1 MIAKPEDNS
10 PFKGEKKN
18 EVFRGVVRKVDHSIS
33 MLKAN
38 LYSLPLVIVLIVL
51 LTGSFLFIWG
61 KQQLLSSFPI
71 IYLNL
76 KIFIPVLIIG
86 AVLHE
91 VLHAL
96 SFLIIGKVPAE
107 NVKLGF
113 QWKSLT
119 PYAHCKIPVKAS
131 LYRISLLMP
140 ALLMGIIPWFVSLI
154 TGNGWLLVYAVI
166 FTIVSGGDILT
177 IWIIRKAKPN
187 QLVQDHPYNCGC
199 WVYE

>member
-1 MIAKPEDNS
+1 M
-10 PFKGEKKN
+10 
-18 EVFRGVVRKVDHSIS
+18 RKVDHSIS

-38 LYSLPLVIVLIVL
+38 LYSLPLVIGLIIFLSEPFL
-51 LTGSFLFIWG
+51 LIWG

-76 KIFIPVLIIG
+76 EIFIPVLIIG

-96 SFLIIGKVPAE
+96 SFLIIGKVTKE

-113 QWKSLT
+113 QWRSLT
-119 PYAHCKIPVKAS
+119 PYAHCKIPVNAS
-131 LYRISLLMP
+131 LYRVSLLMP
-140 ALLMGIIPWFVSLI
+140 ALVMGIIPWFVALT

-166 FTIVSGGDILT
+166 FTIVGGGDILT
-177 IWIIRKAKPN
+177 IWIIRKVNPN
-187 QLVQDHPYNCGC
+187 QFVQDHPSNCGC
-199 WVYE
+199 YVYE

>member
-1 MIAKPEDNS
+1 M
-10 PFKGEKKN
+10 
-18 EVFRGVVRKVDHSIS
+18 RKVDLSIS

-38 LYSLPLVIVLIVL
+38 LFSLPLVIGLIIL
-51 LTGSFLFIWG
+51 LTESFLLIWG
-61 KQQLLSSFPI
+61 EQQLLSSFPI

-76 KIFIPVLIIG
+76 EIFISVLIIG
-86 AVLHE
+86 AILHE

-96 SFLIIGKVPAE
+96 SFHIIGRVSIE

-113 QWKSLT
+113 QWRSLT

-131 LYRISLLMP
+131 LYRISLLIP
-140 ALLMGIIPWFVSLI
+140 ALVMGIIPWFIALA

-177 IWIIRKAKPN
+177 IWIIRKAKRN
-187 QLVQDHPYNCGC
+187 QLVQDHPHNCGC
-199 WVYE
+199 WVYEQE

>member
-1 MIAKPEDNS
+1 M
-10 PFKGEKKN
+10 
-18 EVFRGVVRKVDHSIS
+18 RKVDHSIS

-38 LYSLPLVIVLIVL
+38 LYSLPLVIGLINL
-51 LTGSFLFIWG
+51 LTGTFLLVWG
-61 KQQLLSSFPI
+61 EQQLFSSFPI

-76 KIFIPVLIIG
+76 EIFIPVLIIG

-96 SFLIIGKVPAE
+96 SFYIIGRVSIE

-113 QWKSLT
+113 QWRSLT

-140 ALLMGIIPWFVSLI
+140 ALIMGIIPWFIALV

-166 FTIVSGGDILT
+166 FTIVGGGDILT

-187 QLVQDHPYNCGC
+187 QIVQDHPTRCDC
-199 WVYE
+199 WVFEK

>member
-1 MIAKPEDNS
+1 M
-10 PFKGEKKN
+10 
-18 EVFRGVVRKVDHSIS
+18 RKVDYSIS

-38 LYSLPLVIVLIVL
+38 FYSLPLVIVLIVL
-51 LTGSFLFIWG
+51 LTGPFLLIWG

-86 AVLHE
+86 AVMHE

-96 SFLIIGKVPAE
+96 SFIIIGKVPVK

-131 LYRISLLMP
+131 LYRISLLIP
-140 ALLMGIIPWFVSLI
+140 VLVMGIIPWFIALI
-154 TGNGWLLVYAVI
+154 TGIGWMLVYAVI
-166 FTIVSGGDILT
+166 FTIVGGGDILT
-177 IWIIRKAKPN
+177 IWIIREATLD
-187 QLVQDHPYNCGC
+187 QLVQDHPENCGC
-199 WVYE
+199 YVYE

>member
-1 MIAKPEDNS
+1 M
-10 PFKGEKKN
+10 
-18 EVFRGVVRKVDHSIS
+18 RKVDHSIS

-51 LTGSFLFIWG
+51 LTGPFLLIWS

-76 KIFIPVLIIG
+76 EIFIPVLIIG
-86 AVLHE
+86 AILHE

-96 SFLIIGKVPAE
+96 SFLIIGKVPVE

-113 QWKSLT
+113 QWRSLT

-131 LYRISLLMP
+131 LYRISLLIP
-140 ALLMGIIPWFVSLI
+140 ALIMGIIPWFIALA
-154 TGNGWLLVYAVI
+154 TGNGWLLVYAVV

-177 IWIIRKAKPN
+177 IWIIRKAKN
-187 QLVQDHPYNCGC
+187 DQLVQDHPSNCGC
-199 WVYE
+199 YIYEQE

>member
-1 MIAKPEDNS
+1 M
-10 PFKGEKKN
+10 
-18 EVFRGVVRKVDHSIS
+18 RKVDLSIS

-38 LYSLPLVIVLIVL
+38 LYSLPLVIGLIIF
-51 LTGSFLFIWG
+51 LTGPFLIIWG
-61 KQQLLSSFPI
+61 KQQLFFSFPI

-76 KIFIPVLIIG
+76 KIIIPVLIIG

-96 SFLIIGKVPAE
+96 SFLIIGRVSAE
-107 NVKLGF
+107 SVKLGF
-113 QWKSLT
+113 QWRSLT

-140 ALLMGIIPWFVSLI
+140 ALVMGIIPWIIALA

-187 QLVQDHPYNCGC
+187 QLVQDHPSNCGC
-199 WVYE
+199 WIFED

>member
-1 MIAKPEDNS
+1 M
-10 PFKGEKKN
+10 
-18 EVFRGVVRKVDHSIS
+18 RKVDHSIS

-38 LYSLPLVIVLIVL
+38 LYSLPLLIVLIVL
-51 LTGSFLFIWG
+51 LTGPFLLIWS
-61 KQQLLSSFPI
+61 KQQLISSFPI

-76 KIFIPVLIIG
+76 ALFIPVLIIG
-86 AVLHE
+86 AILHE
-91 VLHAL
+91 VLHIL
-96 SFLIIGKVPAE
+96 SFLIIGRVSAE

-113 QWKSLT
+113 QWRSLI

-140 ALLMGIIPWFVSLI
+140 ALVMGIIPWFIALI

-177 IWIIRKAKPN
+177 ILIIRKAKPN
-187 QLVQDHPYNCGC
+187 QLVQDHPHNCGC
-199 WVYE
+199 WVYK

>member
-1 MIAKPEDNS
+1 M
-10 PFKGEKKN
+10 
-18 EVFRGVVRKVDHSIS
+18 RKVDHSIS

-51 LTGSFLFIWG
+51 LTGPFLLIWD

-76 KIFIPVLIIG
+76 ALFIPVLIIG

-91 VLHAL
+91 MLHAV

-107 NVKLGF
+107 NIKLGF
-113 QWKSLT
+113 QWRSLT

-140 ALLMGIIPWFVSLI
+140 ALVMGIIPWFIALI

-166 FTIVSGGDILT
+166 FTIVGGGDILT
-177 IWIIRKAKPN
+177 IWIIRKATSE
-187 QLVQDHPYNCGC
+187 QLVQDHPRNCGC
-199 WVYE
+199 YVYEKE

>member
-1 MIAKPEDNS
+1 M
-10 PFKGEKKN
+10 
-18 EVFRGVVRKVDHSIS
+18 RKVDHSIS

-38 LYSLPLVIVLIVL
+38 LYSLPLVVVLMIL
-51 LTGSFLFIWG
+51 LTGPFLLIWG

-76 KIFIPVLIIG
+76 EIFIPVLIIG

-96 SFLIIGKVPAE
+96 SFLIIGRVSAE

-113 QWKSLT
+113 QWRSLT

-140 ALLMGIIPWFVSLI
+140 ALIMGIIPWFVAMI
-154 TGNGWLLVYAVI
+154 AGNGWLLVYAVI
-166 FTIVSGGDILT
+166 FTIVGGGDILT
-177 IWIIRKAKPN
+177 ILIIRKAKPN
-187 QLVQDHPYNCGC
+187 QLVQDHPSNCGC

>member
-1 MIAKPEDNS
+1 M
-10 PFKGEKKN
+10 
-18 EVFRGVVRKVDHSIS
+18 RKVDHSIS

-51 LTGSFLFIWG
+51 LTGPFLLIWD

-76 KIFIPVLIIG
+76 EIFIPILILG

-91 VLHAL
+91 MLHAL
-96 SFLIIGKVPAE
+96 SFLILGRVSVE

-113 QWKSLT
+113 QWRSLT

-131 LYRISLLMP
+131 MYRISLLMP
-140 ALLMGIIPWFVSLI
+140 ALVMGIIPWFIALI

-177 IWIIRKAKPN
+177 IWIIRKAKKD
-187 QLVQDHPYNCGC
+187 QLVQDHPHNCGC
-199 WVYE
+199 WVFE